1 MSSPSSI
8 LHPVLL
14 IDDNHED
21 LFLTKRLLARS
32 GVKHPIMTVD
42 DSERAMVLLEASTSS
57 DASAISPCCIFCDVK
72 MPKVNGF
79 AVLKWMREQPRLRQ
93 TPFAI
98 LTGGDILEDRE
109 GAAALGANYF
119 FVKFPEAAV
128 LKQVVDAA
136 FGASQP
142 PAQA

>member
-1 MSSPSSI
+1 MSSPSV

-21 LFLTKRLLARS
+21 LFLTKRLLSRS
-32 GVKHPIMTVD
+32 GVKHPIMTVN
-42 DSERAMVLLEASTSS
+42 DSEQAIVLLQASTGS
-57 DASAISPCCIFCDVK
+57 DAAAILPCCIFCDVK

-79 AVLKWMREQPRLRQ
+79 AVLKWMREQPRLRH

-98 LTGGDILEDRE
+98 LTGGDVLEDRE
-109 GAAALGANYF
+109 RAAALGADYF

-136 FGASQP
+136 FGASEP
-142 PAQA
+142 PTQA